1 MEKKT
6 RVVVYGSSLNMACV
20 AVSLKADSNLE
31 ATWIDPHLPNYR
43 QNISEHNPA
52 AIVYD
57 LNDPPPDIDIKLLR
71 EQPGVLLI
79 GVDPGS
85 DEMLVL
91 SSRSQQALSMSEL
104 VSIIRQQD
112 AKSELSREEMFHE
125 EVKP

>member
-6 RVVVYGSSLNMACV
+6 RVVVYGSSLNMAGV
-20 AVSLKADSNLE
+20 AVSLKADSNLD

-43 QNISEHNPA
+43 QYLSEYNPA

-57 LNDPPPDIDIKLLR
+57 LNDPPPDVDIKLLR

-91 SSRSQQALSMSEL
+91 SSRSKQALSMSDL
-104 VSIIRQQD
+104 VSTIRRQD
-112 AKSELSREEMFHE
+112 ANSELSEDGTIKHRQRS
-125 EVKP
+125 